1 MVGFKGEGKMKDSS
15 TNTNTNNEE
24 ERKMENRLKE
34 AREAGRM
41 EILEGLVS
49 SLNLL
54 NWDQLDPIKE
64 LREFIKYEA
73 SPRGYKDK
81 QTWEET
87 KDIIHDRMIRELYQQ
102 QKKGGE

>member
-1 MVGFKGEGKMKDSS
+1 MKKK
-15 TNTNTNNEE
+15 E
-24 ERKMENRLKE
+24 MEKQLKE

-87 KDIIHDRMIRELYQQ
+87 KDIVYNAACNSTPYEM
-102 QKKGGE
+102 KGGE